1 MWRHHSLLK
10 TVKSVLQPRLLKTVG
25 RLMKMLTNSRTSGI
39 SRTYSCAVF
48 LRFCVHDIYQQTV
61 LLEGHA
67 IYRAHEEMAA
77 GISTHVQGPCCSPE
91 PNERM
96 FCSFRRVA
104 SKNVYATAV
113 LNFINH

>member
-1 MWRHHSLLK
+1 MCRHHSLLK
-10 TVKSVLQPRLLKTVG
+10 TVKSVLQLLVG
-25 RLMKMLTNSRTSGI
+25 RLIKMLTDRTSGI

-77 GISTHVQGPCCSPE
+77 GISTYFQGPCCSPE
-91 PNERM
+91 QNERM
-96 FCSFRRVA
+96 FCGVRRVA
-104 SKNVYATAV
+104 SKNVYVTAV
-113 LNFINH
+113 LYFT

>member
-1 MWRHHSLLK
+1 MCRHHSLLK
-10 TVKSVLQPRLLKTVG
+10 TVKSVLQLLVG
-25 RLMKMLTNSRTSGI
+25 RLIKMLTDRTSGI

-77 GISTHVQGPCCSPE
+77 GISTHVQGHCCSPE

-96 FCSFRRVA
+96 FCSVRRVA

>member
-1 MWRHHSLLK
+1 MCRHHSLLK
-10 TVKSVLQPRLLKTVG
+10 TVNSVIRPRLLKTVG
-25 RLMKMLTNSRTSGI
+25 RLIKMLTDSTSGI

-77 GISTHVQGPCCSPE
+77 GISTHFQGPCCSPE
-91 PNERM
+91 QNERM
-96 FCSFRRVA
+96 FCSVRRVA
-104 SKNVYATAV
+104 SKSVYVTAV
-113 LNFINH
+113 LKYFNH